1 MWQSTLGEMEVQLTK
16 AHFATWL
23 KNSRPID
30 KKDDTLFV
38 ALPSNFAKT
47 WVEEKYQKNI
57 IGIVRNMD
65 TSVKKIEFVVGN
77 KNLPASKAPSD
88 VKEAQERAGPSLISI
103 KPTQK
108 PASTP
113 NTPSHRLLLARQ
125 TSLRSPQRPRSR
137 KRREK
142 NIIRSLFMAEWDSG
156 KHISSRELAM
166 SLSQSSRGR

>member
-38 ALPSNFAKT
+38 ALQSNFAKT

-77 KNLPASKAPSD
+77 KNIPVSKAFSD
-88 VKEAQERAGPSLISI
+88 AKDEPNSAAAELDFNKTDPETGLNPKYTLSSFVVGPS
-103 KPTQK
+103 
-108 PASTP
+108 
-113 NTPSHRLLLARQ
+113 N
-125 TSLRSPQRPRSR
+125 
-137 KRREK
+137 
-142 NIIRSLFMAEWDSG
+142 
-156 KHISSRELAM
+156 ELAFAAATAITEDAG
-166 SLSQSSRGR
+166 QKI

>member
-1 MWQSTLGEMEVQLTK
+1 MDLEQMWQSTLGEMEVQLTK

-30 KKDDTLFV
+30 KKDDTLFI

-77 KNLPASKAPSD
+77 KNISLEKAPSN
-88 VKEAQERAGPSLISI
+88 QNN
-103 KPTQK
+103 TQQN
-108 PASTP
+108 A
-113 NTPSHRLLLARQ
+113 A
-125 TSLRSPQRPRSR
+125 
-137 KRREK
+137 
-142 NIIRSLFMAEWDSG
+142 AELG
-156 KHISSRELAM
+156 F
-166 SLSQSSRGR
+166 Q